1 MMSAFS
7 SQKQILSSRMMKV
20 YIYNLVNKLKKD
32 KTFIYK
38 KNVVWLKK
46 VMESRKIADLDNQ
59 KKFDEGM
66 LKSNLINKFYRK
78 STSNT
83 TNNFNIINTKDK
95 TYNNI
100 NKLIT
105 SSNEILDSPSKG
117 FNFIQEFKELND
129 VVSRIADFQSGYH
142 VLKFVDREFSELK
155 DNINLLSEIVLENKN
170 FVKHFDQEFTNLAIT
185 NSINRRK
192 YKTNANFKM
201 TSNSIGLKRNFSE
214 KLVIMIVK

>member
-1 MMSAFS
+1 
-7 SQKQILSSRMMKV
+7 
-20 YIYNLVNKLKKD
+20 
-32 KTFIYK
+32 
-38 KNVVWLKK
+38 
-46 VMESRKIADLDNQ
+46 ME
-59 KKFDEGM
+59 
-66 LKSNLINKFYRK
+66 
-78 STSNT
+78 
-83 TNNFNIINTKDK
+83 
-95 TYNNI
+95 NNI

-117 FNFIQEFKELND
+117 FNFIHEFKELND

>member
-1 MMSAFS
+1 MSAFS

-105 SSNEILDSPSKG
+105 SSNEILDSPSKR
-117 FNFIQEFKELND
+117 L
-129 VVSRIADFQSGYH
+129 
-142 VLKFVDREFSELK
+142 
-155 DNINLLSEIVLENKN
+155 
-170 FVKHFDQEFTNLAIT
+170 
-185 NSINRRK
+185 
-192 YKTNANFKM
+192 
-201 TSNSIGLKRNFSE
+201 
-214 KLVIMIVK
+214 